1 MKRLTPQH
9 KNRRLSFRTGH
20 RPGATLAEVL
30 MSLMVMGIGV
40 VSLATLFP
48 ISAARV
54 LEATNLTNST
64 VLLYNAEGIVDSFPG
79 MIHEPDGLATDP
91 VTGGRTRESGRHFQ
105 VDPLGFRER
114 YLTLDL
120 ADDSLLN
127 NSVATDNPALVFFEF
142 NRPSIV
148 NLPAT
153 VDAAGSLLKTRYL
166 GEDPDSSALFP
177 TASDARSIVSLP
189 DTTTD
194 FGEGFPDPT
203 GTTSAAY
210 VVNGDNRITGLV
222 LPTEIDLSPLA
233 LTVGSPGYQDPSLY
247 QAIIFD
253 KTGDYSEVRQL
264 YTVTSAGVNQYQI
277 TWEQDLNGD
286 GDRTDPG
293 EDRALPG
300 RFTDATAP
308 LTATPNNVGLV
319 RIEQPVSDYTWM
331 LTVRKRVSG
340 PANVDVVV
348 FRKRDFSEL
357 SDQVYVGDLTRFT
370 LGTDGFPGQVGV
382 DDNLNGS
389 TDDVSEIGYPRTPP
403 RTYSDDQPNYRLL
416 VDWTPS
422 TANGYPT
429 PPEKP
434 PLLRGGYIYD
444 PVNGL
449 WYRIKSKQD
458 PPPPYDPATSAIVI
472 LEDSIARDNTE
483 DRNGNGILDVS
494 LGEDVNGNGVLDR
507 GGVII
512 PQGVVAVFPLET
524 KVP

>member
-1 MKRLTPQH
+1 M
-9 KNRRLSFRTGH
+9 RLSTLH
-20 RPGATLAEVL
+20 RCLHSAVPPVAARRGTTLAEVL

-64 VLLYNAEGIVDSFPG
+64 VLLYNAEGIVDSFPA
-79 MIHEPDGLATDP
+79 MIHQPDGFALDP
-91 VTGGRTRESGRHFQ
+91 VTNRRTSESGRHFQ
-105 VDPLGFRER
+105 VDPLGYRER
-114 YLTLDL
+114 FLTLDL

-127 NSVATDNPALVFFEF
+127 NSVSSDNPGLVLFES
-142 NRPSIV
+142 NRPPSAV
-148 NLPAT
+148 TLPIT
-153 VDAAGSLLKTRYL
+153 TSSGSLLRTRYL
-166 GEDPDSSALFP
+166 GEDPASSVLFP
-177 TASDARSIVSLP
+177 STSIARAVVSLP

-194 FGEGFPDPT
+194 YGEGFPDPT
-203 GTTSAAY
+203 GSTTTAY
-210 VVNGDNRITGLV
+210 ILNADNRIIGLV
-222 LPTEIDLSPLA
+222 LPIEIDLSA
-233 LTVGSPGYQDPSLY
+233 LSLTPADPGYQSPNLY
-247 QAIIFD
+247 QAVIFD
-253 KTGDYSEVRQL
+253 KSGDHSEIRQL
-264 YTVTSAGVNQYQI
+264 TTVTAFGANQYQI
-277 TWEQDLNGD
+277 TWEQDRNGD
-286 GDRTDPG
+286 GDTNDPG

-300 RFTDATAP
+300 RFTDAVAP
-308 LTATPNNVGLV
+308 LTAAANNVGLV

-357 SDQVYVGDLTRFT
+357 SDQVYIGDLTKFT
-370 LGTDGFPGQVGV
+370 LGTDGEPGQIGV
-382 DDNLNGS
+382 DDNLNGT
-389 TDDVSEIGYPRTPP
+389 TDEVAEIGYPRTPP
-403 RTYSDDQPNYRLL
+403 RTYSDDQPNYRLR
-416 VDWTPS
+416 VDWTPPS
-422 TANGYPT
+422 IEPANDYPVD
-429 PPEKP
+429 PVKP

-449 WYRIKSKQD
+449 WYRIKSRQES
-458 PPPPYDPATSAIVI
+458 PINPATSSIVI

-483 DRNGNGILDVS
+483 DRNSNGTLDA
-494 LGEDVNGNGVLDR
+494 GEDSNGNGVLDR

>member
-1 MKRLTPQH
+1 MKQLTPQH
-9 KNRRLSFRTGH
+9 RNRRIIFGPAR
-20 RPGATLAEVL
+20 RQGATLAEVL

-64 VLLYNAEGIVDSFPG
+64 VLLYNAEGIVDSFPA
-79 MIHEPDGLATDP
+79 MIHQPDGLAIDP
-91 VTGGRTRESGRHFQ
+91 VTNRRTSESGRHFQ

-127 NSVATDNPALVFFEF
+127 NSVATNNPSLVFFEF
-142 NRPSIV
+142 NRPSIITLPVTV
-148 NLPAT
+148 N
-153 VDAAGSLLKTRYL
+153 AAGSLLKTRYL
-166 GEDPDSSALFP
+166 GEDPDVSALFP
-177 TASDARSIVSLP
+177 SVDDARAIVSLP

-194 FGEGFPDPT
+194 YGEGFPDPT
-203 GTTSAAY
+203 GTTTAAY
-210 VVNGDNRITGLV
+210 VVNADNRITGLV

-233 LTVGSPGYQDPSLY
+233 LALGSPGYQKPSLY

-253 KTGDYSEVRQL
+253 KSGDYSEVRQL
-264 YTVTSAGVNQYQI
+264 NTVTAAGVNQYQI
-277 TWEQDLNGD
+277 TWEKDLNGD
-286 GDRTDPG
+286 GDTTDPG
-293 EDRALPG
+293 EDQALPG
-300 RFTDATAP
+300 RFTDAVAP
-308 LTATPNNVGLV
+308 LTATANNVGLV

-357 SDQVYVGDLTRFT
+357 SDQVYAGDLTRFT
-370 LGTDGFPGQVGV
+370 LGIDGAPGQVGV
-382 DDNLNGS
+382 DDDLNGT
-389 TDDVSEIGYPRTPP
+389 TDDISEIGYPRTPP

-422 TANGYPT
+422 TANGYPVA
-429 PPEKP
+429 PEKP

-449 WYRIKSKQD
+449 WYRIRNKQESPINPD
-458 PPPPYDPATSAIVI
+458 TSAIVL

-483 DRNGNGILDVS
+483 DRNANGTLDP
-494 LGEDVNGNGVLDR
+494 GEDVNGNGVLDR

>member
-1 MKRLTPQH
+1 MRYSTPH
-9 KNRRLSFRTGH
+9 YRRGVKTAMSGVPRGT
-20 RPGATLAEVL
+20 TLAEVL

-64 VLLYNAEGIVDSFPG
+64 VLLYNAEGIVDSFPA
-79 MIHEPDGLATDP
+79 MIHEPDGLALDP
-91 VTGGRTRESGRHFQ
+91 VTNRRTNESGRHFL

-120 ADDSLLN
+120 ADDSTVN
-127 NSVATDNPALVFFEF
+127 NSVSNVDPALLLFEY
-142 NRPSIV
+142 NRPSAV
-148 NLPAT
+148 TLPLT
-153 VDAAGSLLKTRYL
+153 VDAAGSILRTRYL
-166 GEDPDSSALFP
+166 GEDPASPSLFSS
-177 TASDARSIVSLP
+177 TDIARAIVSLP
-189 DTTTD
+189 DSTTD
-194 FGEGFPDPT
+194 YGEGFPDPT
-203 GTTSAAY
+203 GTTTAAY
-210 VVNGDNRITGLV
+210 VTNADNRITGLV
-222 LPTEIDLSPLA
+222 LPVEIDLSA
-233 LTVGSPGYQDPSLY
+233 LTLSLGAPGYQSPSLY
-247 QAIIFD
+247 QAVVFD
-253 KTGDYSEVRQL
+253 KSGNYSEIRTL
-264 YTVTSAGVNQYQI
+264 TTVTAVGNLYQI
-277 TWEQDLNGD
+277 TWEQDQNGD
-286 GDRTDPG
+286 GDATDPG
-293 EDRALPG
+293 EDLSLPS
-300 RFTDATAP
+300 RFTDAITSTA
-308 LTATPNNVGLV
+308 AANNVGLV

-357 SDQVYVGDLTRFT
+357 SDQVYSGELRKFT
-370 LGTDGFPGQVGV
+370 LGVDGAPGQVGV
-382 DDNLNGS
+382 DDNLNGT
-389 TDDVSEIGYPRTPP
+389 TDEVSEIGYPKTPP

-422 TANGYPT
+422 PGNGYPVA
-429 PPEKP
+429 PIKP
-434 PLLRGGYIYD
+434 PLMRGGYIYD

-449 WYRIKSKQD
+449 WYRIKNKQES
-458 PPPPYDPATSAIVI
+458 PVNPATSSIVI

-483 DRNGNGILDVS
+483 DRNGNGTLDP
-494 LGEDVNGNGVLDR
+494 GEDSNGNGAIDR